1 MRPRLI
7 LASASPRRRELLARL
22 GLPFTVREPAVDERS
37 LPGETPEALAR
48 RLALAKAR
56 AVAAGEPG
64 ALVLGADTVVVLE
77 GEVFGKPAGREEAL
91 AMLGRL
97 SGRTH
102 EVLTGVAV
110 VGPRGEEALVQ
121 RSRVSFRALRP
132 GEAARYWAT
141 GEPADKAGA
150 YAVQGLGA
158 VFIRRLEGSP
168 SGVMGL
174 PLHETA
180 ALLAAHGL
188 DPLGPAARRAGS
200 GPSGKADA
208 PEDGGR
214 S

>member
-22 GLPFTVREPAVDERS
+22 GLPFAVRVPAVDERP
-37 LPGETPEALAR
+37 LPGEVPEALVR

-56 AVAAGEPG
+56 AVAAQEPG
-64 ALVLGADTVVVLE
+64 ALVLGADTLVVLE

-102 EVLTGVAV
+102 EVLTAVAV
-110 VGPRGEEALVQ
+110 AGPRGEEALVQ
-121 RSRVSFRALRP
+121 RSRVTFRALCP
-132 GEAARYWAT
+132 GEAAWYWST

-150 YAVQGLGA
+150 YAVQGSGA

-174 PLHETA
+174 PLCETA
-180 ALLAAHGL
+180 VLLAAHGL
-188 DPLGPAARRAGS
+188 DPLGSDPKGPEPWGAGRE
-200 GPSGKADA
+200 GA
-208 PEDGGR
+208 PEDGGGP
-214 S
+214 